1 MSMSEAN
8 RHAQSKDLL
17 HLASTTPPN
26 RISTTL
32 RTLRQTW
39 RPTYSQAA
47 AEMQPSVARPVR
59 L

>member
-1 MSMSEAN
+1 MSEAN

-39 RPTYSQAA
+39 RPIYSQAA

-59 L
+59 V